1 MAWRGEARAEVKV
14 GGGEAIDGA
23 EAQGRSLD
31 VDAEARHLRE
41 VRGAGE
47 VEDVHVFVHLKTVE
61 PPEDED
67 TAVGEACGVVPAC
80 GRWPAGDR
88 ARFVL

>member
-1 MAWRGEARAEVKV
+1 MTQIADDERQRGV
-14 GGGEAIDGA
+14 
-23 EAQGRSLD
+23 SLD
-31 VDAEARHLRE
+31 VDAEAGDLRE

-47 VEDVHVFVHLKTVE
+47 VEDMHVFVHLKTVE